1 MSIDRDARS
10 GFALLELLLVVAIVA
25 LILQLF
31 PSLWGALDVRTWSRA
46 TWVVLNLVVLAGLVV
61 VRHAEPII
69 RSIYD
74 FARYRAANKTKA
86 TQEKSKREQNAEL
99 EEQRK
104 LYERMRE
111 ARKRQIV

>member
-1 MSIDRDARS
+1 MSIDRHARS
-10 GFALLELLLVVAIVA
+10 GFALLELLLVLALVA

-31 PSLWGALDVRTWSRA
+31 PSFWAALDARTWSRA
-46 TWVVLNLVVLAGLVV
+46 TWVVLNLVVLASLVIG
-61 VRHAEPII
+61 RHAEPII
-69 RSIYD
+69 GSMHD
-74 FARYRAANKTKA
+74 FARYRAANKAKVR
-86 TQEKSKREQNAEL
+86 QEKSRREKNAEL